1 MEKNRRG
8 WERRFRKGMRFSF
21 NHSSGLVDRAG
32 IPAYFAGI
40 CGLLIFSS
48 GCATDPALKER
59 RLVVTTPTAQFYK
72 DTAGPDMDFFT
83 PAYSMTSQAE
93 LKIGPGVR
101 LPKGAVVTL
110 LKREATFS
118 HVMTGQGVAGYV
130 ANDQLRP
137 ATALDSGVVVDIP
150 SAPVQN
156 SRTVG
161 GRPKSNPAPVHKS
174 KDEQLDLED
183 VPLPG

>member
-1 MEKNRRG
+1 
-8 WERRFRKGMRFSF
+8 MRFPFHHFSKPV
-21 NHSSGLVDRAG
+21 SRAG
-32 IPAYFAGI
+32 ILAYFSTVF
-40 CGLLIFSS
+40 GLLIFSS

-59 RLVVTTPTAQFYK
+59 RMVVATPTAQFYK
-72 DTAGPDMDFFT
+72 DAAVPEMDFST
-83 PAYSMTSQAE
+83 SGYSMTSQAE

-101 LPKGAVVTL
+101 LPNGAVVTL
-110 LKREATFS
+110 LKREANYS
-118 HVMTGQGVAGYV
+118 HVMTGQGVVGYV

-137 ATALDSGVVVDIP
+137 ATVHDSGVLVDIP

-161 GRPKSNPAPVHKS
+161 GRPKSNPVPVRKS
-174 KDEQLDLED
+174 KDEQLDLGD